1 MNQLKQNLFLT
12 RRDFEEALEEMILPL
27 KQGLFNSE
35 KPGVRLGSSGAVY
48 DEKRA
53 EMEAFIRPLWGLAPY
68 WMNNG
73 TKDELK
79 DIYRKKILKGMNP
92 KDSFYW
98 GDINDYDQY
107 IVEMAALSLNLL
119 LNRNYFFDELSGTSK
134 QQLIHWLKQALD
146 KKIPKNNWTFFKIL
160 IRIALKHCGESLDKE
175 KMEAELRFI
184 DTMYV
189 GKGWYIDG
197 KSSQKDYYVPF
208 AFHYYGLIF
217 AKLMKDDFPEWSE
230 KFIDRAK
237 EFTKD
242 YIYYFDSDGE
252 ALPYGR
258 SLIYRFAQGAFFSA
272 LIFAEAE
279 AIPWGQI
286 KTLLSNHMKQWMTH
300 DIFTYDGRLSIGY
313 HYENL
318 VMAEG
323 YNAPG
328 SPYWALKVFLLLATK
343 KEHPYWKAKPEP
355 VNTKEKRLIDN
366 GNMLLCQAKEGKHVL
381 GYPYGLMIEGQAHAP
396 AKYSKFVYSTKFGF
410 SVPKAGITYGEGA
423 FDNTLALS
431 RDGEYFR
438 TKKKVRSSEAT
449 ETSVM
454 YEWQP
459 FQEVLIQTEIY
470 PFGEWHVR
478 FHEIYTTIPLEI
490 REGGF
495 SLLVKEP
502 EITLA
507 KDCAKIK
514 ETHVSQIIAIEG
526 YEEAGIQ
533 VLEPNTSVFF
543 PRTNLPYLKKKIE
556 PGTHRFIC
564 LVGGIINGGEK
575 NDPN

>member
-12 RRDFEEALEEMILPL
+12 RRDFEEALEEIILPL
-27 KQGLFNSE
+27 KQELFNSE

-68 WMNNG
+68 WMNHE

-79 DIYRKKILKGMNP
+79 DVYRKKILKGMNP

-230 KFIDRAK
+230 KFIYRAK

-272 LIFAEAE
+272 LIFAEVE

-286 KTLLSNHMKQWMTH
+286 KTLLSNHMKQWMSH

-343 KEHPYWKAKPEP
+343 KEHPYWEAKPEP

-381 GYPYGLMIEGQAHAP
+381 GYPHGLMIDGQAHAP

-410 SVPKAGITYGEGA
+410 SVPKAGITYEEGA

-449 ETSVM
+449 ETFVM

-490 REGGF
+490 REG
-495 SLLVKEP
+495 
-502 EITLA
+502 
-507 KDCAKIK
+507 
-514 ETHVSQIIAIEG
+514 
-526 YEEAGIQ
+526 
-533 VLEPNTSVFF
+533 
-543 PRTNLPYLKKKIE
+543 
-556 PGTHRFIC
+556 
-564 LVGGIINGGEK
+564 
-575 NDPN
+575 